1 MTMESWMTIPWMTI
15 PMINLATVAAM
26 MTVGWIFSVLRHNVT
41 IVDSLWGLGFVLVA
55 AVTFWTGNG
64 FTGRS
69 LLILVL
75 TAGWGL
81 RLAGYLTRRNWGQ
94 TEDHRYGQWREK
106 SGKRFWFVSLFK
118 VFWIQALF
126 LWIISL
132 VLQKAQLSAEPS
144 RITALD
150 ILGTVV
156 WSVGFVF
163 ESVGDWQLARFKAD
177 PKNRGRVM
185 DQGLWAWS
193 RHPNYFGEFLIWWGF
208 FLVALATSGG
218 WWTIISPI
226 IISMVL
232 LKMTGVPLTEAALK
246 TRRPGYAD
254 YIEKPAPSFR
264 GPRERRS
271 HEVAYRSGRPG
282 LASRCVD
289 PAGYPA
295 VEPVEA
301 QCGIQ
306 KTWP

>member
-1 MTMESWMTIPWMTI
+1 MTMESWMTIS
-15 PMINLATVAAM
+15 MINLATVAAM

-55 AVTFWTGNG
+55 GVTFWTGNG

-94 TEDHRYGQWREK
+94 PEDHRYGQWREK
-106 SGKRFWFVSLFK
+106 SGKHFWFVSLFK
-118 VFWIQALF
+118 VFWLQALF

-132 VLQKAQLSAEPS
+132 VLQKAQLSAEPP
-144 RITALD
+144 RITVLD

-156 WSVGFVF
+156 WAVGFVF

-208 FLVALATSGG
+208 FLVALATPGG
-218 WWTIISPI
+218 WWTIISPL

-254 YIEKPAPSFR
+254 YSEKTSTFF
-264 GPRERRS
+264 PRPPRKK
-271 HEVAYRSGRPG
+271 VP
-282 LASRCVD
+282 
-289 PAGYPA
+289 
-295 VEPVEA
+295 
-301 QCGIQ
+301 
-306 KTWP
+306 